1 MILLG
6 IKSINASGSSTD
18 SYGYSSFSITASNV
32 TIIKEGTKKE
42 LQEYVYKQRQL
53 SMSAKPK
60 MSKLQ
65 DRLDDEDESLSE
77 KEYDSKF
84 DKYKKDMYIDTF
96 DKLLLIEG
104 DVL

>member
-6 IKSINASGSSTD
+6 IKTENASGSSTD
-18 SYGYSSFSITASNV
+18 SYGYGSFSITASNV

-42 LQEYVYKQRQL
+42 LQEYV
-53 SMSAKPK
+53 SAKPK
-60 MSKLQ
+60 LRK
-65 DRLDDEDESLSE
+65 R
-77 KEYDSKF
+77 
-84 DKYKKDMYIDTF
+84 F

>member
-1 MILLG
+1 MVLLG
-6 IKSINASGSSTD
+6 INKVRGSSSTTD
-18 SYGYSSFSITASNV
+18 SYGTIGVFTASNV
-32 TIIKEGTKKE
+32 TVIKEGTKTE
-42 LQEYVYKQRQL
+42 LKEYVYEQRQL
-53 SMSAKPK
+53 SISAKPK

-65 DRLDDEDESLSE
+65 DRLNDEDETLSE

-104 DVL
+104 EVL

>member
-6 IKSINASGSSTD
+6 IKTVNASGSSND

-32 TIIKEGTKKE
+32 TIIKEGTKTE
-42 LQEYVYKQRQL
+42 LKTYVYEQRQ
-53 SMSAKPK
+53 
-60 MSKLQ
+60 Q
-65 DRLDDEDESLSE
+65 
-77 KEYDSKF
+77 
-84 DKYKKDMYIDTF
+84 KDMYIDTF